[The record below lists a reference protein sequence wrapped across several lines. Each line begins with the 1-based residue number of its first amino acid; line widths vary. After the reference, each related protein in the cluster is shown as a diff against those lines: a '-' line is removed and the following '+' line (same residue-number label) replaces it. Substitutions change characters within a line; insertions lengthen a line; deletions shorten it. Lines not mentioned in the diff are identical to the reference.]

1 MQYLGRKALP
11 NLEDGKIEGTALLVI
26 TKVELNNTKDLLRV
40 EAKASTLEKT
50 NMEIKINIF
59 KNSYTAS
66 IDDLMKICN
75 VTSINDIVGK
85 IIYAKLSINKKG
97 YQEIS
102 QLYVSLTEEQ
112 LIYDPRNK
120 KTSLSNIF

>member
-11 NLEDGKIEGTALLVI
+11 DLEDGKMEGTALLVI
-26 TKVELNNTKDLLRV
+26 TKAELNHTRDLLRV

-59 KNSYTAS
+59 KNSYTVS
-66 IDDLMKICN
+66 IDDLMKRCN
-75 VTSINDIVGK
+75 VTSINDLVGK
-85 IIYAKLSINKKG
+85 LIYAKLSINKKG
-97 YQEIS
+97 HQEIS
-102 QLYVSLTEEQ
+102 QLYISVIEEQ